1 MRGRVFMRDLFPKK
15 LKQLRKEHG
24 HTQEELAKK
33 LAITRQTVSNWENGR
48 SFPDHE
54 NVYRLAKLYG
64 QTLSIFLPD
73 LPEAPMEAEEISS
86 ERIQLIRFF
95 ICLLVVLSFLIPF
108 VSVITLFLFN
118 MWKKY
123 IHSHFLR
130 LCYPLIYFLALCN
143 CLGVLL
149 LFYFQLL

>member
-1 MRGRVFMRDLFPKK
+1 MRIFFQKIKTTTKRTWTYAR
-15 LKQLRKEHG
+15 RIS
-24 HTQEELAKK
+24 KK

-73 LPEAPMEAEEISS
+73 LPEAPMETEEISS